1 MAHLNVGLVG
11 LGKMGA
17 PIAGHILKGGYA
29 LYVHDLDEFKVKAL
43 AEQGAHASSNAAALA
58 KQCDIVIVMVGYDHE
73 LREVCGG
80 EDGLFANMASGTVL
94 VVCST
99 VKQSTIVELEGVA
112 RRKGIALLDTPVTR
126 AEQGAIS
133 GNLLMLGSGD
143 LTAFEKARPVFQ
155 TFCADIFHLGPAGCG
170 QVGKLIHNILLWV
183 SVVANHEAFS
193 LADRCGVDKTVLAQA
208 IKMSTGANGTIG
220 YFQTMT
226 MPWVQKDLSLAL
238 EFAETLELGLPLT
251 GLAKQLVKVMG
262 LPKNL
267 NA

>member
-1 MAHLNVGLVG
+1 MVQLNVGLIG

-17 PIAGHILKGGYA
+17 PIAGHILKAGYT
-29 LYVHDLDEFKVKAL
+29 LYVHDLDLSKVKAL
-43 AEQGAHASSNAAALA
+43 SEQGAHACSTTADIAR
-58 KQCDIVIVMVGYDHE
+58 QCDIVIIMVGYDHE
-73 LREVCGG
+73 LREVCSGN
-80 EDGLFANMASGTVL
+80 DGLFANMASGTVV

-99 VKQSTIVELEGVA
+99 VKQSTIVELAGVA
-112 RRKGIALLDTPVTR
+112 QRKRIALLDTPVTR
-126 AEQGAIS
+126 AEQGAIA

-143 LTAFEKARPVFQ
+143 PSAFEKARPVFK

-193 LADRCGVDKTVLAQA
+193 LADKCGVDKTILAKA
-208 IKMSTGANGTIG
+208 IKMSTGGNGTIE

-226 MPWVQKDLSLAL
+226 MPWVHKDLSLAL

-262 LPKNL
+262 LPKSQS
-267 NA
+267 A